1 VNRRSIPN
9 AIALPVAVAG
19 CLLLAACGGSDGA
32 TPAAATA
39 ASTAVSASAD
49 TIAGSTD
56 PATAPAD
63 TAAVTPP
70 AETAPAAPAPDGES
84 FDICA
89 TIPSLE
95 VINTVLDQPATRVTD
110 LERGPGTDLCEAGG
124 DEIANVQFSR
134 STTGTRE
141 DAVAIATGLG
151 ATVVELTDPTLP
163 GAITFAGAVL
173 IYLDGVEY
181 STQVITLDSITD
193 PGSPAAVERSSIL
206 LKAWLTNLGVA

>member
-1 VNRRSIPN
+1 MNRRSIPN

-39 ASTAVSASAD
+39 AASASAD

-56 PATAPAD
+56 PATPPAD
-63 TAAVTPP
+63 TVAVTPP
-70 AETAPAAPAPDGES
+70 AESAPAAPAPDGEA

-110 LERGPGTDLCEAGG
+110 LERGPGTDLCEAGS

-134 STTGTRE
+134 STPTTKE
-141 DAVAIATGLG
+141 EALAIAAGLG
-151 ATVVELTDPTLP
+151 VPVVELTDPTLP
-163 GAITFAGAVL
+163 GAITFAGAVMF
-173 IYLDGVEY
+173 YLDGIEY
-181 STQVITLDSITD
+181 STQVITFDSITD
-193 PGSPAAVERSSIL
+193 PGSPAAVERSSTL
-206 LKAWLTNLGVA
+206 LRAWLTNLGVV